1 MLQGLQKMSVLLAA
15 FVLASSMFFS
25 TTTAQAHGVH
35 AERTATRATSIQD
48 LSVELAD
55 YVQLIDDQDA
65 KSSVTEPSISRA
77 IDRPTTPDRGAESS
91 CCGIG
96 TTGCFSGI
104 VSEIVALPPIFP
116 DGMKWHIGPNG
127 MANIDKDGLIRPPQ
141 LSV

>member
-35 AERTATRATSIQD
+35 AERTATRAISIQA
-48 LSVELAD
+48 LAVELSD
-55 YVQLIDDQDA
+55 YVQRIDDQDA
-65 KSSVTEPSISRA
+65 KLSVTEPSISRE
-77 IDRPTTPDRGAESS
+77 IDRPTTSDRGAESS
-91 CCGIG
+91 CCSIG

-104 VSEIVALPPIFP
+104 VSETIALPPIFP

-127 MANIDKDGLIRPPQ
+127 MANIDEDGLIRPPQ